1 MLFGGC
7 VRGLEVGQ
15 VHARV
20 RLWRYRV
27 LVRDDAW
34 VSVSHA
40 THSAPHSAPH
50 RTLSHQPSKT
60 LTSRSTRKARV
71 AASTRRSVPCQPP
84 TRHRLGEVYPRREHE
99 AVARQHHTP
108 TRRVTWDDLRYATQ
122 WICEQWLP
130 VKITHRHVASR
141 GRACTVQCGGN
152 VSSRCM
158 PVGTTLA
165 DASSHTGGGAAT
177 Q

>member
-1 MLFGGC
+1 MVVCAAMLFGGC

-71 AASTRRSVPCQPP
+71 AASTPPDAVSPASPPPAIASVRSIPDENMRP
-84 TRHRLGEVYPRREHE
+84 
-99 AVARQHHTP
+99 
-108 TRRVTWDDLRYATQ
+108 
-122 WICEQWLP
+122 LP
-130 VKITHRHVASR
+130 DNTTHRHVASR
-141 GRACTVQCGGN
+141 GMICGMQRNGY
-152 VSSRCM
+152 VSNGCLSK
-158 PVGTTLA
+158 
-165 DASSHTGGGAAT
+165 SHTDTLRQEGEPAPCSVVAM
-177 Q
+177 